1 MSVMYLAK
9 ININSKIF
17 DVYDNKLK
25 IDTVLKAVYDK
36 LDASKVYEEE
46 KKENYTDEL
55 GNKEVYIK
63 KSKYQFTE
71 LERDSENKVI
81 TGKIVRNFNRP
92 TEKLD
97 DNTQEMKDTY
107 TDEYVSIY
115 FYFDVFR
122 ELITFCSR
130 QAFGYNQFT
139 NAFNNLLNMTIDG
152 YGFEM
157 FLQKDENLLE
167 EKLKEFKRISKVV
180 ATLVPPNAN
189 EDDLEELR
197 NTLGYISDCQDSN
210 ATKYK
215 IELNDS
221 DENPGLR
228 MQSKIMQDTMKAVTR
243 GYGDMTA
250 QGYNGS
256 DRKYVMKS
264 NQDAALTCIIDEKI
278 EEKDYIEESKN
289 FIDRFITNIL
299 NKRNK
304 GA

>member
-9 ININSKIF
+9 ININAKIF
-17 DVYDNKLK
+17 EVYDNKLK
-25 IDTVLKAVYDK
+25 IDTVLKQVYDK
-36 LDASKVYEEE
+36 LDSSKVYTEESRE
-46 KKENYTDEL
+46 EYIDEL
-55 GNKEVYIK
+55 GNKEFYIR
-63 KSKYQFTE
+63 KSKYQFAE
-71 LERDSENKVI
+71 LERDIENKVI

-97 DNTQEMKDTY
+97 NNTHEVMDTY
-107 TDEYVSIY
+107 TNEYVSIY

-139 NAFNNLLNMTIDG
+139 NSFNNLLNLIIDG

-157 FLQKDENLLE
+157 FLQKDEDLLE
-167 EKLKEFKRISKVV
+167 EKLKEFKRISKVT
-180 ATLVPPNAN
+180 ATLVPPNSN
-189 EDDLEELR
+189 EEELEEFRSALS
-197 NTLGYISDCQDSN
+197 YIGDCEDSN

-215 IELNDS
+215 IELSDS
-221 DENPGLR
+221 DQNPGLR
-228 MQSKIMQDTMKAVTR
+228 MQSKIMQDTIKAVTR

-256 DRKYVMKS
+256 DRKHVMKS
-264 NQDAALTCIIDEKI
+264 NKDAALTCIIDEKI
-278 EEKDYIEESKN
+278 EEEDYKEESKN
-289 FIDRFITNIL
+289 FIDRFIANIL